1 LSDETEAL
9 LKEILARATPA
20 TQGHGLI
27 QKVPKTHRY
36 QLTPRGRTTI
46 TALLIAKQ
54 ANVQQLA
61 QLAA

>member
-1 LSDETEAL
+1 
-9 LKEILARATPA
+9 LARATPA

-36 QLTPRGRTTI
+36 QLTTRGRTTI

-54 ANVQQLA
+54 ADVQQLA